1 MDINRAMDSIKDQ
14 TENEVLVVLQQQSPP
29 EAQFAWRKR
38 TSDISIDKALQP
50 EAYEAI
56 KKREIG
62 GHETKIIERVI
73 PKFVSKIV
81 PETVRSHFRRRNGQV
96 ERVGRHT
103 RKKSQPTI
111 EEQVTPEEVET
122 REFVFKT
129 PFIEDSITEAITR
142 VLNRNKYM

>member
-1 MDINRAMDSIKDQ
+1 MDINKAMDSIRNQIED
-14 TENEVLVVLQQQSPP
+14 EVYLVLQQQSPA
-29 EAQFAWRKR
+29 EAQGAWRQRKGN
-38 TSDISIDKALQP
+38 ISIDKALQP

-56 KKREIG
+56 KKKEVG

-81 PETVRSHFRRRNGQV
+81 PQNVRAHLRRRNGRV
-96 ERVGRHT
+96 ERVKRHQ
-103 RKKSQPTI
+103 RKEAQPTL
-111 EEQVTPEEVET
+111 EDQVTPEEVET

-129 PFIEDSITEAITR
+129 PFMEDAITEAITR